1 MQIRRYD
8 MKRSVLMSVLLV
20 SMFLCPAVLS
30 QEFEPED
37 MEIQM
42 QIRERQMELQRLE
55 VKMNAEREMQNM
67 ELEQRRM
74 EMERA
79 LEDDDD
85 DDDDGEGALGL
96 ILVICVIVRILAA
109 IWVYMD
115 IRQLNRGSGI
125 WIVIVLLAGLL
136 GALVYAVVRL
146 GDNKLK

>member
-1 MQIRRYD
+1 
-8 MKRSVLMSVLLV
+8 MKQYVLMSVLLV
-20 SMFLCPAVLS
+20 SMFVCPAVIS
-30 QEFEPED
+30 REFEPED

-42 QIRERQMELQRLE
+42 QMKEREMELQRLE
-55 VKMNAEREMQNM
+55 AKMGMEREMQNI

-79 LEDDDD
+79 LDDDD
-85 DDDDGEGALGL
+85 ENDDGEGALGL

-146 GDNKLK
+146 GDNRQK

>member
-1 MQIRRYD
+1 
-8 MKRSVLMSVLLV
+8 MKRYVLMSVLLV
-20 SMFLCPAVLS
+20 SMFACPAVLS

-42 QIRERQMELQRLE
+42 EMKEREMELQQLE
-55 VKMNAEREMQNM
+55 ANMNAEREMQNL

-74 EMERA
+74 ELERA
-79 LEDDDD
+79 REQVYDDDD
-85 DDDDGEGALGL
+85 DCGGLALL
-96 ILVICVIVRILAA
+96 LLICVIVRILLAV
-109 IWVYMD
+109 WVYTD

-146 GDNKLK
+146 GDNKQK